1 VKHSGTPL
9 LILAGV
15 GTGKT
20 ETLMR
25 KYAYLLASGIWPRS
39 IMCVTFTNKAARE
52 MQERA
57 AQVLKKNPKDLDGSW
72 INTFHSL
79 SLKILKE
86 NQNYSKVGLSDDFH
100 VVDDKEQVN
109 VLKELLKDD
118 DTTKNLLMQIVTE
131 ERRAANNHGMVKY
144 PPYPRIARV
153 IDSYKNAC
161 IYPEDPDFDI
171 NKYSRFDAAVF
182 RTVYSPY
189 QELLLIKNGADFGDL
204 I

>member
-1 VKHSGTPL
+1 VEESKMIDFVSSFSSKDLANLLSKLNDQQVKAVKHSGTPL

-57 AQVLKKNPKDLDGSW
+57 AHVLKKNPKDLDGSW

-109 VLKELLKDD
+109 VLKDLLKDD
-118 DTTKNLLMQIVTE
+118 DETKN
-131 ERRAANNHGMVKY
+131 
-144 PPYPRIARV
+144 
-153 IDSYKNAC
+153 
-161 IYPEDPDFDI
+161 
-171 NKYSRFDAAVF
+171 
-182 RTVYSPY
+182 
-189 QELLLIKNGADFGDL
+189 
-204 I
+204 